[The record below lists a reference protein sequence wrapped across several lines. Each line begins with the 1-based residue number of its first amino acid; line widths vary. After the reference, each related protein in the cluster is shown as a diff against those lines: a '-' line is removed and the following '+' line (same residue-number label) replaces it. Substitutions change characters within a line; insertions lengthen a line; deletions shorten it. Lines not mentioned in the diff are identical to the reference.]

1 MVGERAED
9 KLSIIATFRPRPI
22 AAESSVPNISP
33 MPPSIYQL
41 SLPTRKVLL
50 EVP

>member
-9 KLSIIATFRPRPI
+9 KLSII